1 MDEKL
6 KKFLLPLIFA
16 TVVSGSVLYCYHSEY
31 VLPLSL
37 LMFAFYGLVFILL
50 DKLHSMK
57 RLGGEIYILLIFG
70 VTVLSSILVFH
81 NERYFSLSFR
91 QWFYTVHSAD
101 TFFLPYSVAIMFGGG
116 FFVISVTYY
125 FTQIIFR
132 RMGNLLVLLIPI
144 VIYSKREDTM
154 PLISLLLIMASYVA
168 LCISESAQNEKYT
181 KVIANRSYIFS
192 VSLFIVFSTLL
203 CAVIPKPK
211 VVSQQEKNSNFLD
224 TVLIENIG
232 IGGNF
237 SMFSTQSS
245 ANTGANYTS
254 NRILFTVESEK
265 ILEKPLYLRRQCFD
279 NYSGGHWNFSS
290 GSFSNYNTRW
300 DSFISKIYSETPFEA
315 ENNISEYS
323 ENNIKINPQNL
334 PSVYVPAPLY
344 TLSAVSE
351 NTGTGRTSHSEI
363 LLRNRNSNDHYSI
376 NYIQEKNL
384 ESDWTKN
391 NLDKYLEL
399 SKNSFVSYDYAYAV
413 DNFLN
418 VDDEISEQVRE
429 LAGEITDGLTSDYEK
444 AKAIEQ
450 YFTEQNFKY
459 DLEFVPQETGVDYF
473 LFNSKTGI
481 CSDFATAMTLLA
493 RSAGLP
499 ARYVEG
505 FIVYEQSKDNPTI
518 YNVREYHSHA
528 FCEVYISGTGWT
540 TFEPTVSGFMITFE
554 DTSNPLMPYIQAF
567 LKVMIVIA
575 LVGIL
580 LAILFLR
587 YIIERIFRHRLKH
600 TSPDERVIKMYGR
613 LVKIS
618 ERRYKVNLSAF
629 TPDMF
634 NSFTFEKTGLEI
646 THLVKTFEKVC
657 YGNKN
662 ITAED
667 LAKCFIE
674 YKQIYEI
681 TELRKKQSK

>member
-31 VLPLSL
+31 VFPLSL

-57 RLGGEIYILLIFG
+57 RLGAEIYILLIFG
-70 VTVLSSILVFH
+70 VTIFSSVLVFQ

-91 QWFYTVHSAD
+91 QWFYTVHSAE
-101 TFFLPYSVAIMFGGG
+101 TLCIPYSVAIMFGGG
-116 FFVISVTYY
+116 FFVISVIYY

-154 PLISLLLIMASYVA
+154 PLISLLLIMASYIA
-168 LCISESAQNEKYT
+168 LCISQSAQNEKYT

-192 VSLFIVFSTLL
+192 VSLFIVFATLI

-211 VVSQQEKNSNFLD
+211 VISQQEKNSNFLD

-245 ANTGANYTS
+245 ANTGGNYTS
-254 NRILFTVESEK
+254 SRILFTVESEK
-265 ILEKPLYLRRQCFD
+265 VLEKPLYLRRQCFD
-279 NYSGGHWNFSS
+279 NYSGGRWNFSA
-290 GSFSNYNTRW
+290 GSFSNFNSNW
-300 DSFISKIYSETPFEA
+300 SSFISDIYSKTPFES
-315 ENNISEYS
+315 ENDISEYS
-323 ENNIKINPQNL
+323 ENNIIINPQNL
-334 PSVYVPAPLY
+334 PSVYIPAPLY
-344 TLSAVSE
+344 TLSAISE
-351 NTGTGRTSHSEI
+351 NTSTGRTFHSEI
-363 LLRNRNSNDHYSI
+363 LLRNRNSSDHYSI
-376 NYIQEKNL
+376 NYIQEKNIQ
-384 ESDWTKN
+384 SDWTESD
-391 NLDKYLEL
+391 LDKYLEL
-399 SKNSFVSYDYAYAV
+399 SDNRLVSYDYTYAV
-413 DNFLN
+413 ENFLN
-418 VDDEISEQVRE
+418 NDDEISEQVKD
-429 LAGEITDGLTSDYEK
+429 LANEITDGLTSDYEK

-493 RSAGLP
+493 RSVGLP

-505 FIVYEQSKDNPTI
+505 FIVYEQSKDNPKI

-528 FCEVYISGTGWT
+528 FCEVYISGVGWT

-554 DTSNPLMPYIQAF
+554 DNSNPIMPYIQAF
-567 LKVMIVIA
+567 LKVLIVIA
-575 LVGIL
+575 LVGL
-580 LAILFLR
+580 LVAILFLR

-600 TSPDERVIKMYGR
+600 TASDEKVIKMYGR

-618 ERRYKVNLSAF
+618 EHRYKVNLSTF

-634 NSFTFEKTGLEI
+634 NSFILEKTGLEI
-646 THLVKTFEKVC
+646 THLIKSFEKVC

-662 ITAED
+662 ISAED
-667 LAKCFIE
+667 LAECFIE

-681 TELRKKQSK
+681 TELRKKQGK